1 MPSLA
6 PRARALRPPPARS
19 HPGPRNLTWI
29 RYCSLIWARSKHTLC
44 PTTNCS
50 CQPRRVGPPALA
62 GTSRG
67 MRSAGDSW
75 LVQE

>member
-1 MPSLA
+1 MPSPATETILIPSLA
-6 PRARALRPPPARS
+6 RTTVQ
-19 HPGPRNLTWI
+19 GLTWI
-29 RYCSLIWARSKHTLC
+29 RYCSRIWARSKQTLC

-50 CQPRRVGPPALA
+50 CQSRWVELLTLA
-62 GTSRG
+62 EASRG